1 MVARINK
8 GHSLSRSLN
17 YNELKLK
24 QEKAELILAENY
36 PKDMELLT
44 FYDKLHRL
52 THQAELNER
61 VKANSVHLSLNFDP
75 KEKLNRE
82 KLQEIAQ
89 SYMEKIGFGRQPY
102 LVYWHLDAGHP
113 HVHILTTNIEADGKR
128 INMHNIGKNQSEK
141 ARKEVE
147 KEFNLISPESKRLQ
161 QKLQQK
167 LGLNQSSEFQ
177 LKPVHVQKVQYG
189 KSETKRAIQNVV
201 EHVMNNYK
209 YTSLPEYNAVLKLYN
224 VLADRGEKESIMYKN
239 NGLTYRVLDE
249 KGNKIGSPIKASEFY
264 NKPTLKNLELKF
276 SQNEGLRLQHAQRLR
291 VQIDWAILQE
301 KSLHNLSDQ
310 LKKEGIAVI
319 IRQNPEGRIYGIT
332 YVDHTTKCV
341 FNGSDLGR
349 QYSAKAILERCEVKE
364 NIFRQE
370 MQQEISQSQSQK
382 ELIQQKEQQKEQENE
397 LKQELSQERGHIT
410 LLDELLRVERNYE
423 TLPWELRQKKR
434 LRLRQKQSW

>member
-102 LVYWHLDAGHP
+102 LVYRHLDAGHP

-128 INMHNIGKNQSEK
+128 IEMHNIGKNQSEK

-161 QKLQQK
+161 QKL
-167 LGLNQSSEFQ
+167 GLNQSSEYQ

-224 VLADRGEKESIMYKN
+224 VLADRGEKESLMYKN

-310 LKKEGIAVI
+310 LKKEGISVI
-319 IRQNPEGRIYGIT
+319 ARQNPEGRIYGMT

-349 QYSAKAILERCEVKE
+349 QYCAKAILERCEVKE
-364 NIFRQE
+364 NILRQE
-370 MQQEISQSQSQK
+370 MKQKYSHIPSQN
-382 ELIQQKEQQKEQENE
+382 EPTQQKEHQKEREKE
-397 LKQELSQERGHIT
+397 LKQELSQERGRIT
-410 LLDELLRVERNYE
+410 LLDELLRVERDYE
-423 TLPWELRQKKR
+423 TLPWQLRQKKR
-434 LRLRQKQSW
+434 LRLKQKPSW

>member
-36 PKDMELLT
+36 AKDMELLT
-44 FYDKLHRL
+44 FYDKLYRL
-52 THQAELNER
+52 THKAELNER

-75 KEKLNRE
+75 KESLNKE
-82 KLQEIAQ
+82 KLREIAQ

-102 LVYWHLDAGHP
+102 LVYRHLDAGHP

-128 INMHNIGKNQSEK
+128 IDMHNIGKNQSEK

-147 KEFNLISPESKRLQ
+147 KEFNLISPESKRLE

-167 LGLNQSSEFQ
+167 LGLKQSNEYQ
-177 LKPVHVQKVQYG
+177 IKPVYVQKVQYG

-224 VLADRGEKESIMYKN
+224 VFADRGVKESLMYKN

-249 KGNKIGSPIKASEFY
+249 KGNKIGTPIKASEFY

-276 SQNEGLRLQHAQRLR
+276 TQNEGLRLQHAQRLR
-291 VQIDWAILQE
+291 AQIDWAICQE

-310 LKKEGIAVI
+310 LRKEGIVVI
-319 IRQNPEGRIYGIT
+319 ARQNPEGRIYGMT

-341 FNGSDLGR
+341 FNGSDLGK

-364 NIFRQE
+364 NMFNQE
-370 MQQEISQSQSQK
+370 MKQEYSQIPSQK
-382 ELIQQKEQQKEQENE
+382 EPTQQKEHQNDQEKELN
-397 LKQELSQERGHIT
+397 QELFQERGRIT

-423 TLPWELRQKKR
+423 TPPWELRQKKR
-434 LRLRQKQSW
+434 LRLRQKPSW